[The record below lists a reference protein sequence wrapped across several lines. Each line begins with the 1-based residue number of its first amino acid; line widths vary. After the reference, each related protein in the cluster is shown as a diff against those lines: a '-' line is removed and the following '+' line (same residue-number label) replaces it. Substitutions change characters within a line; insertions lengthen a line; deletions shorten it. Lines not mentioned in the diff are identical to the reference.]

1 MCRLGIGSEQTSDTI
16 SLPRLRPALDD
27 DPVARPAASAAG
39 ELCKK
44 KSGAALGAAQPT
56 DKVYG

>member
-1 MCRLGIGSEQTSDTI
+1 MCRLGIGSEQTSDTR
-16 SLPRLRPALDD
+16 SSAG
-27 DPVARPAASAAG
+27 AAG

-56 DKVYG
+56 DKVHG